1 MYIFCYN
8 ETIIKFP
15 GCPGVN
21 VYLLRSGMWVQQ
33 ATDTSAAVI
42 GDPVFADDDDV
53 VDNDNDWGVYQT
65 PWVNGFQMG

>member
-1 MYIFCYN
+1 M
-8 ETIIKFP
+8 
-15 GCPGVN
+15 
-21 VYLLRSGMWVQQ
+21 QQ

-65 PWVNGFQMG
+65 PWVNGFQMS